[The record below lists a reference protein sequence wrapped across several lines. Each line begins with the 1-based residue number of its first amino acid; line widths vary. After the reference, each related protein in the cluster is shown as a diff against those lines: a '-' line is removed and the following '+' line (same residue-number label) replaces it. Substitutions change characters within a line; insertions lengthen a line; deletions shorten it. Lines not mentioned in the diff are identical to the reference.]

1 MFNQKSEGSLFKSKM
16 LTGLLGCIGVFI
28 VLELL
33 CAYMIHRE
41 ILSLDIAPFLSY
53 AVIFIASMVGA
64 FLSTGNQNA
73 LRVSMLIGLVFLL
86 LLLAFGVIIYKG
98 SIELI
103 KIPVCALVIFAAVFS
118 GVLIKTSVGAR
129 HGRNR
134 H

>member
-1 MFNQKSEGSLFKSKM
+1 
-16 LTGLLGCIGVFI
+16 
-28 VLELL
+28 
-33 CAYMIHRE
+33 MIHRE

-118 GVLIKTSVGAR
+118 GVLIKTSVCAR
-129 HGRNR
+129 HGRKR